1 MSTEKNKSIVLQWI
15 EARNAN
21 DLEAALSLW
30 TDEWQDRLVGGFNS
44 VTESF
49 PDVHITVKEVLAEGD
64 KVMVWWTFT
73 GTHLGIY
80 REIPATGK
88 VVNWSGIDIYT
99 VTDSRISSA
108 VREADSLS
116 VLKQLGVN
124 IAWQDR
130 VIL

>member
-1 MSTEKNKSIVLQWI
+1 MSTAENKSVVLQWL

-21 DLEAALSLW
+21 DLEAALALW
-30 TDEWQDRLVGGFNS
+30 TDEWQDRIVGGFNS

-49 PDVHITVKEVLAEGD
+49 PDVHITAKEVLAEGD
-64 KVMVWWTFT
+64 KVVVWWTFT
-73 GTHLGIY
+73 GTHLGTY
-80 REIPATGK
+80 RDIPATGK

-99 VTDSRISSA
+99 VTDGRISSV

-116 VLKQLGVN
+116 VLKQLGAN
-124 IAWQDR
+124 MAWQDR